1 MDAVFFFFF
10 VVPDQFP
17 FFFLTDNSL
26 LLPYLSKNERIDVVE
41 VRVNIGGYNVL
52 LCDTAGIHHDTQ
64 DMLEHMGMA
73 KTKEVAHEADMILC
87 MFDAGTIK
95 QDLNNIN
102 SMLIDSDMDR
112 DRDRNTTVLQTR
124 ASTIVAAN
132 KMDLIQPSSSK
143 SLASLDSFP
152 IISLS
157 HSNLPTH
164 LRNTVQEQ
172 DIHCISCH
180 DNDGINELM
189 ISIERNLCDH
199 FNQDRSIELGSQEN
213 TKEPFFITRERHR
226 HHLIECEE
234 MLANALVQ
242 LETAG
247 AIELAAEDLRLAGS
261 ALGRIGGKI
270 DPEEILDA
278 IFLEFCIGK

>member
-1 MDAVFFFFF
+1 MDAVFFFCLYLISSL
-10 VVPDQFP
+10 
-17 FFFLTDNSL
+17 FFFSLTTLFCCLISQ
-26 LLPYLSKNERIDVVE
+26 KNERIDVVE